1 MKDVAKAVNEL
12 TSSEI
17 IAFMHSGVIELC
29 GFTLTKD
36 DIVVKREFN
45 GDVKKYEACVSD
57 DGSLMIAIDTTCDDE
72 LMSELRARSIIAM
85 VQKLRKSAGLVV
97 SDLIDIYYEVIDKKG
112 DKKNELLSYESIE
125 KSLQDHNETIRKRL
139 NTLPL
144 PISFK
149 PEAIEDIANE
159 SIEDID
165 ICKGEFKL
173 YLTKKTE

>member
-1 MKDVAKAVNEL
+1 
-12 TSSEI
+12 
-17 IAFMHSGVIELC
+17 MHSGVIELC

-72 LMSELRARSIIAM
+72 LMLELRARSIIAM

-149 PEAIEDIANE
+149 PEAVEDIANE